1 MRVYKC
7 DKCGKEIE
15 DEILLATFTIERD
28 TRLMKLPDR
37 PEDFHRKVELCP
49 GCVQGL
55 LDLVN
60 SYFEE
65 GEGETK
71 HEII

>member
-1 MRVYKC
+1 MMVHRC

-49 GCVQGL
+49 GCVGGL
-55 LDLVN
+55 LELVN
-60 SYFEE
+60 GYL
-65 GEGETK
+65 GEGKE
-71 HEII
+71 